1 MSFEKQVKAWAAKA
15 EGRADI
21 VARTAAQ
28 DMAEA
33 ANTPREQDG
42 RMPVDTGFLRNS
54 IAAAISNMPTASSDP
69 RADTHGKPDEV
80 SLAINR
86 WEPTKDIL
94 YIGWGAEYA
103 GKMEALYGF
112 RDAAVQNWPQ
122 YIRQAAQKAMKELP

>member
-33 ANTPREQDG
+33 ANTPRDQGG
-42 RMPVDTGFLRNS
+42 RTPVDTGFLRNS
-54 IAAAISNMPTASSDP
+54 IAAAIGSAPTAPSKQG
-69 RADTHGKPDEV
+69 ADTHGNPDEV
-80 SLAINR
+80 SLVINR
-86 WEPTKDIL
+86 WEPTRQTL

-103 GKMEALYGF
+103 GRMEAMYGF

-122 YIRQAAQKAMKELP
+122 YLTQAAQKAMKELP